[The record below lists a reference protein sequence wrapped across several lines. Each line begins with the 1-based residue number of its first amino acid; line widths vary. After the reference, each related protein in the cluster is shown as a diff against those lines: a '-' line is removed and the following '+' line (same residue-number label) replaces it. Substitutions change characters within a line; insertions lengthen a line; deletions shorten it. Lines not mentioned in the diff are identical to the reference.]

1 MHPPI
6 TSRTMRWL
14 SQFFCPSSITFEQDV
29 RYREGGTKRGC
40 GCSLH
45 KPFVLTVEFF
55 CFCQRFFFFSL
66 SVSRTHTR
74 NQNLIKNREG
84 RTPQGYVLSSSSS
97 SSSVDSG
104 QKGQNGAN
112 DSHRDEM
119 RRVRQ
124 RQQEIANERAK
135 EAAKERKKKEAI
147 EKERKN
153 QIAKSKKPE
162 SGGSRLGDGS
172 STNSS
177 AERRNDR
184 NPLQPLAS
192 HTSSYRYVSFVD
204 VYNRNAM

>member
-1 MHPPI
+1 MEGIEFAASMMNSAIDAPTNYFKDNAVAI
-6 TSRTMRWL
+6 AILLSIVYYFRTR
-14 SQFFCPSSITFEQDV
+14 
-29 RYREGGTKRGC
+29 R
-40 GCSLH
+40 
-45 KPFVLTVEFF
+45 
-55 CFCQRFFFFSL
+55 
-66 SVSRTHTR
+66 
-74 NQNLIKNREG
+74 

-135 EAAKERKKKEAI
+135 EAAKERKKKEAE

-192 HTSSYRYVSFVD
+192 HTSSYRPAR
-204 VYNRNAM
+204 RNPRA